1 MKYLVRVTET
11 LAKSVIVEA
20 NSKEEAE
27 NKVDQAYDD
36 AQIVLDYDD
45 FNEYEIEALRE
56 ATKEDFHDEYCD
68 LLEKSIDE
76 YQVEIMTYKKILKLF
91 EI

>member
-56 ATKEDFHDEYCD
+56 ATNFDKSYYET
-68 LLEKSIDE
+68 LE
-76 YQVEIMTYKKILKLF
+76 VE
-91 EI
+91 E

>member
-45 FNEYEIEALRE
+45 FDEYEIEALRE
-56 ATKEDFHDEYCD
+56 ANDFDNKYYD
-68 LLEKSIDE
+68 ILE
-76 YQVEIMTYKKILKLF
+76 VE
-91 EI
+91 E

>member
-45 FNEYEIEALRE
+45 FAEYEIEAIRE
-56 ATKEDFHDEYCD
+56 ANDFDNKYYD
-68 LLEKSIDE
+68 ILE
-76 YQVEIMTYKKILKLF
+76 VE
-91 EI
+91 E

>member
-45 FNEYEIEALRE
+45 FDEYEIEAIRE
-56 ATKEDFHDEYCD
+56 ANDFDNKYYD
-68 LLEKSIDE
+68 ILE
-76 YQVEIMTYKKILKLF
+76 VE
-91 EI
+91 E

>member
-45 FNEYEIEALRE
+45 FDEYEIEAIRE
-56 ATKEDFHDEYCD
+56 ANDFDNKYYDIFE
-68 LLEKSIDE
+68 
-76 YQVEIMTYKKILKLF
+76 VE
-91 EI
+91 E

>member
-45 FNEYEIEALRE
+45 FDEYEIEALRE
-56 ATKEDFHDEYCD
+56 ATNFDKSYYET
-68 LLEKSIDE
+68 LE
-76 YQVEIMTYKKILKLF
+76 VE
-91 EI
+91 E